1 MIQKNNQQVW
11 TNHRGLSVPR
21 EYVSKFDRKKET
33 TLGALVKKA
42 ERIRALLT
50 DFKVESFDIADQLY
64 TQMMI
69 DANVDSTGRKGNYTL
84 FSFDKSIKLEVNVSD
99 RLEFDENINFAQ
111 QKLSDFIAAK
121 TDGADQELRELV
133 NSAFTTTR
141 GRLDT
146 KRIMSLFSLKIN
158 HPLWN
163 EAMDLIKKSISVN
176 STVRYLT
183 LWVRND
189 YGRYEQI
196 NLNFSNIY

>member
-1 MIQKNNQQVW
+1 MLLRHIFRRFHIVFHFPQSILDILIGKVQK
-11 TNHRGLSVPR
+11 
-21 EYVSKFDRKKET
+21 
-33 TLGALVKKA
+33 
-42 ERIRALLT
+42 
-50 DFKVESFDIADQLY
+50 
-64 TQMMI
+64 
-69 DANVDSTGRKGNYTL
+69 
-84 FSFDKSIKLEVNVSD
+84 NVSD
-99 RLEFDENINFAQ
+99 RIEFDENINFAQ
-111 QKLSDFIAAK
+111 QKLSEFIAAK

-163 EAMDLIKKSISVN
+163 EAMELIKRSISVN
-176 STVRYLT
+176 NTVRYLT